1 MLERIYILL
10 AFHFLGDYV
19 LQTDFLAKTKTTNY
33 WHLIA
38 HCVLYALPFCLYF
51 GFSYKIIGIFVT
63 HMVIDYLKARK
74 DRISYLVDQI
84 LHIMVLAVFLYF

>member
-19 LQTDFLAKTKTTNY
+19 LQTDFLAKTKATNY

-38 HCVLYALPFCLYF
+38 HCVLYTLPFYLYF
-51 GFSYKIIGIFVT
+51 GFSYKIIGVFIS
-63 HMVIDYLKARK
+63 HLIIDYLKTRK
-74 DRISYLVDQI
+74 DGISYLLDQT
-84 LHIMVLAVFLYF
+84 LHIMILGVFL